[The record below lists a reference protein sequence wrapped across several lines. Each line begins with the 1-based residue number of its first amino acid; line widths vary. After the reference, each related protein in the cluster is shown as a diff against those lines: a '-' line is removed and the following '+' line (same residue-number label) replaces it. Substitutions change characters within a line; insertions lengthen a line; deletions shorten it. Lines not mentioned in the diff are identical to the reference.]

1 MDNLSLQFAEAA
13 ALQDVD
19 RCTNLEDLKKLTKL
33 LIKGHFQSRGFMATL
48 MKQNLE
54 EMTRVPFHERD
65 TSLLLSE
72 ERKVK

>member
-33 LIKGHFQSRGFMATL
+33 LIKGHFQSRGFIATL
-48 MKQNLE
+48 MKQNLD
-54 EMTRVPFHERD
+54 EMTRSALQNEP
-65 TSLLLSE
+65 SKSCLGQAPAN
-72 ERKVK
+72 

>member
-33 LIKGHFQSRGFMATL
+33 LIKGHFQSRGFIATL
-48 MKQNLE
+48 MKQTLDD
-54 EMTRVPFHERD
+54 MTRTVMQNKP
-65 TSLLLSE
+65 SE
-72 ERKVK
+72 SCLGQAPVN

>member
-13 ALQDVD
+13 ALRDVD

-54 EMTRVPFHERD
+54 EMTRSVRQNEP
-65 TSLLLSE
+65 SNSCLGQAQAN
-72 ERKVK
+72 